1 METEKI
7 MNNIYNIMDEYYI
20 LKNDW
25 LRNGRNIPNEN
36 DMGLVKR
43 KIFLENI
50 FDELNIDYKRWR
62 M

>member
-1 METEKI
+1 
-7 MNNIYNIMDEYYI
+7 MDEYYI